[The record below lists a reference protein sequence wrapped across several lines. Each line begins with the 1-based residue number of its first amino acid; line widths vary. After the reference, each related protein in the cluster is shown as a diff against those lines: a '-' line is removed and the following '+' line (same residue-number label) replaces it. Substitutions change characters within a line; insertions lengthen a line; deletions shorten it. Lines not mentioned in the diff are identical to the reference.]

1 MRNAMLINEKDN
13 VIVAIEPL
21 SKGTKAVYQVNGRP
35 EEVKVLADIH
45 MYHKIARFPI
55 KA

>member
-21 SKGTKAVYQVNGRP
+21 SKETKAVYQVN
-35 EEVKVLADIH
+35 
-45 MYHKIARFPI
+45 
-55 KA
+55 

>member
-21 SKGTKAVYQVNGRP
+21 SKGNEMRC
-35 EEVKVLADIH
+35 I
-45 MYHKIARFPI
+45 R
-55 KA
+55 